1 MVACLIVGNRANCL
15 FIAIVP
21 LNISTAYSPLF
32 SYPSFSSCRYL
43 LFRTMGLRH
52 LPVIDGDNQPIGM
65 ITRKDLMAFNIDE
78 SISGH
83 HHSHSASPF
92 GPGGGTETVNP
103 IDGVE
108 MSESKQDLK
117 MS

>member
-1 MVACLIVGNRANCL
+1 
-15 FIAIVP
+15 
-21 LNISTAYSPLF
+21 
-32 SYPSFSSCRYL
+32 
-43 LFRTMGLRH
+43 MGLRH

-83 HHSHSASPF
+83 HSHSASSF
-92 GPGGGTETVNP
+92 GPGGTETVNP

-108 MSESKQDLK
+108 MSETKQDFK
-117 MS
+117 KS